1 MEKKTVLEELIDIF
15 KNLPSKLKA
24 DAVNDF
30 QHYSYNSIQQIKEV
44 VGEELKKRGIL
55 FIPEI
60 VDVKNEAFTD
70 MTKEKTEQ
78 KVITKETTKIL
89 TTAHFAFEFEGKDSN
104 GNPDVI
110 TIHSYGQGIDSQ
122 GKGLA
127 KAKSDAIKRLF
138 TDMFLIA
145 SSDEDDEK
153 NYGKTESKP
162 EQKNY
167 YQNNQ
172 KENSYTIKNPD
183 EPITEAQ
190 KRAIYA
196 IAKHKGMSEED
207 VHIMLANLIKGKE
220 HVSDLTKGEASK
232 FIDFLQGS

>member
-1 MEKKTVLEELIDIF
+1 MIDDLIDIF
-15 KNLPSKLKA
+15 KNLPSKLKV
-24 DAVNDF
+24 DATNDF
-30 QHYSYNSIQQIKEV
+30 QHYSYNSVQQIKEI
-44 VGEELKKRGIL
+44 VGKELKKRGIL
-55 FIPEI
+55 FIPEV
-60 VDVKNEAFTD
+60 VDVKNDVFIDTI
-70 MTKEKTEQ
+70 KEEKEQ
-78 KVITKETTKIL
+78 RVTVKEITKIL
-89 TTAHFAFEFEGKDSN
+89 TTVHFNFKFERKD
-104 GNPDVI
+104 DVLEI
-110 TIHSYGQGIDSQ
+110 NSYGQGIDSQ

-145 SSDEDDEK
+145 SSEEDDEK
-153 NYGKTESKP
+153 DYGKEP

-207 VHIMLANLIKGKE
+207 VHIILANLIKGKE
-220 HVSDLTKGEASK
+220 HVSDLSKGEASK
-232 FIDFLQGS
+232 FIDFLQES

>member
-1 MEKKTVLEELIDIF
+1 MERKTVIEELIDIF
-15 KNLPSKLKA
+15 KHLPSKLKT

-30 QHYSYNSIQQIKEV
+30 QHYSYNSIQKIKEV
-44 VGEELKKRGIL
+44 VGQELKKRGIL
-55 FIPEI
+55 FIPE
-60 VDVKNEAFTD
+60 VVNVKNEAFTD
-70 MTKEKTEQ
+70 ISKEETEQ
-78 KVITKETTKIL
+78 KVITKEITKIL
-89 TTAHFAFEFEGKDSN
+89 TTVHFAFKFEKDSEA
-104 GNPDVI
+104 V
-110 TIHSYGQGIDSQ
+110 TIHSYGQGMDGQ

-153 NYGKTESKP
+153 SYGNTESKP
-162 EQKNY
+162 APKNY
-167 YQNNQ
+167 SQNNQ

-196 IAKHKGMSEED
+196 IAKHKEMSEED

-232 FIDFLQGS
+232 FIDFLQES